1 MLSYSPTASNF
12 DVANHTSAA
21 LSFSESNRLRQR
33 ARQII
38 PGGCH
43 SYAKRDD
50 QYPRL
55 SPGFICRGEGC
66 RVLDVDGNEFM
77 EFGMGLGSV
86 TLGHGQKR
94 VARAAYMATLQG
106 NNFLKPAAIEI
117 QLAEELLALLPYGDM
132 IKFGKN
138 GSDVTA
144 AAVQL
149 ARAYTGRELII
160 TPSGYPAGPVQ
171 TGAVADGSVVTAH
184 FKYNDINSVKN
195 LFHRYPDK
203 IAAVMMEP
211 ARFTSPKDNFLHK
224 VKALCHAEG
233 ALFILDEINTGF
245 RWHIKGAQH
254 FYNVEADLSTF
265 GKGLANGFPLS
276 ALIGKREFMEWGGL
290 FPNRE
295 RMHLLSHTFGAET
308 GALAAALETIRIYRE
323 KKVVK
328 YLWEAGTMLQQGV
341 TRVIS
346 ELDLDSSF
354 ALKGY
359 PCCLS
364 YVAKD
369 NEGNRSEA
377 FRKLFIQETIKQGLL
392 MPSFTVSYAHTEND
406 IKFALKGIKEALLTY
421 KEALQGD
428 VDAYLEEPMVKFN
441 GC

>member
-1 MLSYSPTASNF
+1 MLSYSPTANNV
-12 DVANHTSAA
+12 DVADHSLAA
-21 LSFSESNRLRQR
+21 MSFSESNRLRRR
-33 ARQII
+33 ARHII

-43 SYAKRDD
+43 SYAKCDD
-50 QYPRL
+50 QYPSL

-66 RVLDVDGNEFM
+66 RVLDVDGNEFI

-94 VARAAYMATLQG
+94 VARAAYIAALQG

-160 TPSGYPAGPVQ
+160 TPSDYPTGSVQ
-171 TGAVADGSVVTAH
+171 TGAVTSDSILTAH
-184 FKYNDINSVKN
+184 FKYNDIESVKN
-195 LFHRYPDK
+195 LFCRFPDK

-211 ARFTSPKDNFLHK
+211 ARFNAPKDNFLHK
-224 VKALCHAEG
+224 VQALCHAEG

-245 RWHIKGAQH
+245 RWHIQGAQH

-265 GKGLANGFPLS
+265 GKGMANGFPLS
-276 ALIGKREFMEWGGL
+276 ALIGKRELMEWGGL
-290 FPNRE
+290 LPNRE
-295 RMHLLSHTFGAET
+295 RTHLLSHTFGAET
-308 GALAAALETIRIYRE
+308 GSLAAALETIQIYRE
-323 KKVVK
+323 KRVVE
-328 YLWEAGTMLQQGV
+328 YLWEAGTMLKNGV
-341 TRVIS
+341 ERMIS
-346 ELDLDSSF
+346 DMDLGHSF
-354 ALKGY
+354 VLKGY
-359 PCCLS
+359 PCRFS

-369 NEGNRSEA
+369 REGKPSEA

-392 MPSFTVSYAHTEND
+392 MPSFTVSYAHKKND
-406 IKFALKGIKEALLTY
+406 IEFALNGVKEALLIY
-421 KEALQGD
+421 KKALQED
-428 VDAYLEEPMVKFN
+428 VKRYLQEPAAKLN
-441 GC
+441 GY